1 MNWILFSILAYI
13 VSQLVLAFVVS
24 RRPKTE
30 TDYLLAG
37 RSLGPWLGTF
47 TVFATWF
54 GAESCVGA
62 AGEAYKYGLS
72 GVITDPF
79 GYALGLVL
87 MGALIAIPLW
97 KRGLVTL
104 ADLFHRRYG
113 PGVERFAAIVMIPTS
128 VLWAA
133 AQVRAFGQ
141 VLASASDLGIFAA
154 ITLAAFVVIAYT
166 AVGGM
171 WADAV
176 TDLLQGIVLIVGV
189 AALAIALAFNGGI
202 EVFKHLPAER
212 LSFIGDNSW
221 LERVETF
228 SVPVLSSIAAQE
240 LASRVLAIR
249 SPALARNATVGSG
262 FIYLAVGLIPVSMGL
277 IASAYI
283 GPNADAEQVLSRIAQ
298 QQLNLPLYI
307 LFLGALVSAILSTL
321 SGALLVAGSL
331 AAHNI
336 VLPLQPKLKEKY
348 RLLTNR
354 VAVVIFGFVCYGIA
368 LSSESVYD
376 LVQESSALGSAGI
389 FVLIMFALW
398 GGKVGGAASAYS
410 ALIAALAVF
419 VFGRHAY
426 HIEYPY
432 LTSLGAALGAYLL
445 AALIFNTSRSSRS
458 SPSPAD

>member
-62 AGEAYKYGLS
+62 AGEAYKHGLS

-87 MGALIAIPLW
+87 MGLLIAVPLW

-104 ADLFHRRYG
+104 ADLFQRRYG
-113 PGVERFAAIVMIPTS
+113 EGVERLAAIIMIPTS

-154 ITLAAFVVIAYT
+154 ITIAAVVVIVYT

-176 TDLLQGIVLIVGV
+176 TDLLQGVVLIVGV
-189 AALAIALAFNGGI
+189 AALAIALMLNGGI
-202 EVFKHLPAER
+202 EAFHALPAQR
-212 LSFIGDNSW
+212 LSFIGDHPI
-221 LERVETF
+221 LERIETF
-228 SVPVLSSIAAQE
+228 AVPVLSSIAAQE

-249 SPALARNATVGSG
+249 NPTLARNATVGSG
-262 FIYLAVGLIPVSMGL
+262 FIYLAVGLIPVSLGL

-283 GPNADAEQVLSRIAQ
+283 GENADAEQVLSRIAQ
-298 QQLNLPLYI
+298 QQLSLPLYI

-336 VLPLQPKLKEKY
+336 VLPLQPKLKENY

-354 VAVVIFGFVCYGIA
+354 VAVVIFGIVCYGIA

-376 LVQESSALGSAGI
+376 LVQESSSLGSAGI
-389 FVLIMFALW
+389 LTLIVFALW
-398 GGKVGGAASAYS
+398 GGKLGGKAAAY
-410 ALIAALAVF
+410 AALLASLAVY
-419 VFGRHAY
+419 VFGRHTY

-432 LTSLGAALGAYLL
+432 LTSLAAAVGAYL
-445 AALIFNTSRSSRS
+445 AAAGIFSTSRSNRS